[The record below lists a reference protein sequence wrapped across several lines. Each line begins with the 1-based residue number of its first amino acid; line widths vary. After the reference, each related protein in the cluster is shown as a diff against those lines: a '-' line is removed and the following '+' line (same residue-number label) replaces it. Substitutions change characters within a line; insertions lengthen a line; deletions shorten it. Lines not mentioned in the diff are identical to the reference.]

1 MQRASRNSKAAEVL
15 LVSPAAALAGCGAA
29 GAGPGV
35 QRDDTR
41 AGKGVAAAAPAAL
54 LEDYGKLPLVF
65 EANQGQSDARV
76 KFFARGSGHT
86 LKMVSRVLLLIA
98 GILCIGVL
106 ADCGGKTTMQSPP
119 PPPPPPPAPPPAII
133 VSVIPATP
141 VTLQSGQSE
150 QFTATVKN
158 DPMNRG
164 VTWSI
169 SNVVCTAALC
179 GTIDATGKYLSPA
192 TVTSNFPGIG
202 IVATSIADPTK
213 SASGSVTLLAPSP
226 PPITVIVTPGYTNV
240 QIGQIQQFS
249 AQVQNDPSNQGVTWS
264 VGGYLCDA
272 GCGTIDQTG
281 MYTPPTAIEG
291 GDSEAEAAIFATSVA
306 DPTKRAFAGARIT
319 PVPTGIS
326 VTPSNAT
333 VQNNGAQQ
341 FTAQGVPEGA
351 IPVVNWALSGTG
363 CAGPTC
369 GTIDPTGMYTAPAS
383 TPDPPM
389 VTVTAASV
397 AGGSVSGSATVLL
410 GANANNSKLTGSYA
424 FQIHSYELDDIDTGG
439 VSVIAGTL
447 TADGSGNITGGVF
460 DGYLTVVSENYG
472 CRCLNTPILGGT
484 YSVGPDNRGAMTL
497 VLGSDFDPDES
508 YSFSLSFA
516 LGSIVSGVAGRGKLG
531 GGISSG
537 VGEVRIVS
545 GTLARQDPSAFSSD
559 AIAGDFA
566 FFMKPTYNS
575 YSAEPTSF
583 TWEAT
588 GRFTAKS
595 GLLSAGQTDTLGN
608 GPGIDSQPLSF
619 AGTYNVDA
627 RGRGTAKMSFN
638 GSVRPFSD
646 FVFYVIS
653 ANELL
658 FFETDGIT
666 NETANETLLVGT
678 ALRRSAGPF
687 TASSLSG
694 STVVYSADV
703 LNNDG
708 FRPGDLNVE
717 LATFDGTSSV
727 GGTSDTVDQN
737 NVATSVPFSGSYTVD
752 GDGLGRGT
760 LSLSGPQFPG
770 DLSTSFYFVAPGK
783 AFVLGLGTLES
794 QSGGPFTNA
803 SISGSY
809 VLNAYGVFLFGGS
822 SSGILTAD
830 GDGSLSGTVDAIDG
844 NGLGMGSTFSGA
856 YAIDASGR
864 GTLTT
869 TPPAGPPMNWILYI
883 VSPSKILFRQALYD
897 FGTQLRAAIEK

>member
-1 MQRASRNSKAAEVL
+1 MNRGTASTLGIAI
-15 LVSPAAALAGCGAA
+15 LVISCFGLMTGCGDGTSA
-29 GAGPGV
+29 
-35 QRDDTR
+35 
-41 AGKGVAAAAPAAL
+41 
-54 LEDYGKLPLVF
+54 
-65 EANQGQSDARV
+65 
-76 KFFARGSGHT
+76 
-86 LKMVSRVLLLIA
+86 
-98 GILCIGVL
+98 
-106 ADCGGKTTMQSPP
+106 
-119 PPPPPPPAPPPAII
+119 PPAII

-158 DPMNRG
+158 DPTNRG

-213 SASGSVTLLAPSP
+213 SASGSVTLLAPSS
-226 PPITVIVTPGYTNV
+226 PPITVILTPGNTNV

-264 VGGYLCDA
+264 VGDYVCDA

-281 MYTPPTAIEG
+281 KYTPPTAIEA
-291 GDSEAEAAIFATSVA
+291 GDSEAEAEIIATSVA
-306 DPTKRAFAGARIT
+306 DPTKQALASVRIT

-341 FTAQGVPEGA
+341 FIAQGVPEGA

-363 CAGPTC
+363 CAGATC

-383 TPDPPM
+383 TPNPPM

-424 FQIHSYELDDIDTGG
+424 FQIHSDDLNDVDTGG
-439 VSVIAGTL
+439 GSVIAGTL

-460 DGYLTVVSENYG
+460 DGYFSIFSGNYL
-472 CRCLNTPILGGT
+472 CNCLNTPILGGT
-484 YSVGPDNRGAMTL
+484 YSVGSDNRGAMTL
-497 VLGSDFDPDES
+497 VLGSDFDPDKS

-566 FFMKPTYNS
+566 FFMKPTPNFGLY
-575 YSAEPTSF
+575 EPTSF

-627 RGRGTAKMSFN
+627 RGRGTAKMSFD
-638 GSVRPFSD
+638 GSFRPFSD

-658 FFETDGIT
+658 FVETDGIT

-694 STVVYSADV
+694 STVVYSGDV
-703 LNNDG
+703 LNNDV

-717 LATFDGTSSV
+717 LATFDGTSAV

-770 DLSTSFYFVAPGK
+770 DLSTSFYFVASGK

-809 VLNAYGVFLFGGS
+809 VLNAYGVFFGGS

-844 NGLGMGSTFSGA
+844 NGFGMGSTFSGA

-897 FGTQLRAAIEK
+897 FDTQLRAAIEK